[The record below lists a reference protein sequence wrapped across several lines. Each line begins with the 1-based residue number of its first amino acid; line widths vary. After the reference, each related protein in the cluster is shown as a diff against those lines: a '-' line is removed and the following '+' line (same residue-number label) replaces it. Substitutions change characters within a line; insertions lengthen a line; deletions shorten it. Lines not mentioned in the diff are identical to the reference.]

1 MSNHI
6 KNGHDEQGMKHKSL
20 FITFYKFSITVSKLK
35 VTQIYE
41 ILKDVMEEIT
51 GLPVSSDPGGEEDVF
66 IIKED
71 LSNIVDVGTR
81 LFDSSSGSWKDN
93 YVKSLINR
101 IGRMVFVDRPYS
113 GWAPNIQRDSW
124 EYGAIMAK
132 IRVKTFDAKP
142 NPSWSL
148 QNGQTVNQFEY
159 NAPEVSEF
167 FYNKRVA
174 WQIDCSF
181 AEMQVRESFRSP
193 SELNRFFSTIEST
206 INKSQ
211 TMYIDALEMRA
222 INNFIAEKINAGNG
236 VVDLL
241 SGYNAAFGTT
251 LTAAAAITNV
261 DFLRYAAYT
270 ILLYKDRLKAAS
282 EVFNM
287 NTDTGYPTF
296 TPASDLHLVLIS
308 NVAKALDVYLQSET
322 FHNDFTEIGKYD
334 TIPFWQS
341 SGQNFATEDV
351 THINIGLASD
361 STVTVNRN
369 YVIGLMFDR
378 DAIAITNE
386 NRRTTSAY
394 NANGEYYNNFYK
406 IDTSYINDLAENG
419 VIFTI
424 GNGEIN

>member
-1 MSNHI
+1 
-6 KNGHDEQGMKHKSL
+6 MK
-20 FITFYKFSITVSKLK
+20 VN
-35 VTQIYE
+35 QIYE

-51 GLPVSSDPGGEEDVF
+51 GLPVASESTEQEDVF

-81 LFDSSSGSWKDN
+81 LFDSGQNWKDN

-113 GWAPNIQRDSW
+113 GWAPNIIRDSW
-124 EYGAIMAK
+124 EYGSIMAK
-132 IRVKTFDAKP
+132 VRVKTFEAKP

-159 NAPEVSEF
+159 NAPEVSQI
-167 FYNKRVA
+167 FYNQKVA

-181 AEMQVRESFRSP
+181 AEMQVRESFRSAG
-193 SELNRFFSTIEST
+193 ELNRFFSTIEST

-211 TMYIDALEMRA
+211 TMYIDSLEMRA
-222 INNFIAEKINAGNG
+222 INNFIAEKINADNG

-241 SGYNAAFGTT
+241 AGYNAAFSQT
-251 LTAAAAITNV
+251 LTAAQAITNV

-287 NTDTGYPTF
+287 NQDDGYPTF
-296 TPASDLHLVLIS
+296 TPAEDLHLVLIS
-308 NVAKALDVYLQSET
+308 NIAKALDVYLQSET
-322 FHNDFTEIGKYD
+322 FHNDFTEIGRYD

-341 SGQNFATEDV
+341 SGDSFATEMV
-351 THINIGLASD
+351 TRLNVAPASD
-361 STVTVNRN
+361 NTQTIDRN
-369 YVIGLMFDR
+369 YIIGVMFDR

-406 IDTSYINDLAENG
+406 IDTSFINDMAENS
-419 VIFTI
+419 VVFTVGTGI
-424 GNGEIN
+424 IS

>member
-1 MSNHI
+1 M
-6 KNGHDEQGMKHKSL
+6 
-20 FITFYKFSITVSKLK
+20 K
-35 VTQIYE
+35 VTQVYE
-41 ILKDVMEEIT
+41 ILKDVMQEIT
-51 GLPVSSDPGGEEDVF
+51 GLPVTTEPPAEEGEEVF

-71 LSNIVDVGTR
+71 LSNIVDVGKKV
-81 LFDSSSGSWKDN
+81 FESNQNWKDN
-93 YVKSLINR
+93 YVKALINR

-113 GWAPNIQRDSW
+113 GWAPNVQRDSW
-124 EYGAIMAK
+124 EYGSIMAK
-132 IRVKTFDAKP
+132 VRVKTFEPKP

-148 QNGQTVNQFEY
+148 QNGETVNQFEY
-159 NAPEVSEF
+159 NAPEVSEI
-167 FYNKRVA
+167 FYNQKIA

-181 AEMQVRESFRSP
+181 AERQVKESFRSA
-193 SELNRFFSTIEST
+193 SELNRFFSTIENT

-211 TMYIDALEMRA
+211 TMYIDALQMRA

-241 SGYNAAFGTT
+241 AGYNKDFGTT
-251 LTAAAAITNV
+251 LTADAAITNV

-287 NTDTGYPTF
+287 NPDTGYPTF
-296 TPASDLHLVLIS
+296 TPADYLHVVLIS
-308 NVAKALDVYLQSET
+308 NVAQALEVYLQSET
-322 FHNDFTEIGKYD
+322 FHNSFTEIGHYD

-341 SGQNFATEDV
+341 SGKNFAVEDV
-351 THINIGLASD
+351 TRIDVAPASD
-361 STVTVNRN
+361 NAQEVDRN
-369 YVIGLMFDR
+369 YIIGVMFDR

-419 VIFTI
+419 IVFTI
-424 GNGEIN
+424 GTGAISG

>member
-1 MSNHI
+1 MQI
-6 KNGHDEQGMKHKSL
+6 
-20 FITFYKFSITVSKLK
+20 
-35 VTQIYE
+35 TQIYT
-41 ILKDVMEEIT
+41 ILKDVVEEIT
-51 GLPVSSDPGGEEDVF
+51 GLPVSSAESEEDVF

-81 LFDSSSGSWKDN
+81 LFDNTQNWKDN
-93 YVKSLINR
+93 YVKALINR

-113 GWAPNIQRDSW
+113 GWAPNILRDSW
-124 EYGAIMAK
+124 EYGSIMAK
-132 IRVKTFDAKP
+132 VRVKTFEPKP
-142 NPSWSL
+142 NPSWQL

-159 NAPEVSEF
+159 NAPEVIQY
-167 FYNKRVA
+167 FYNQKIA

-181 AEMQVRESFRSP
+181 AEMQVRESFTSA

-211 TMYIDALEMRA
+211 TMYIDSLEMRA
-222 INNFIAEKINAGNG
+222 INNFVAEKILANNG

-241 SGYNAAFGTT
+241 AGYNAAFGTS

-282 EVFNM
+282 EVFHVVS
-287 NTDTGYPTF
+287 DTGYPTF

-322 FHNDFTEIGKYD
+322 FHNDFTEIGSYD

-341 SGQNFATEDV
+341 SGENFSTADV
-351 THINIGLASD
+351 TRLDVAPASD
-361 STVTVNRN
+361 NTQTVNRN
-369 YVIGLMFDR
+369 YIIGVMFDR
-378 DAIAITNE
+378 DAIVMTNE

-406 IDTSYINDLAENG
+406 IDTSFINDLAENG
-419 VIFTI
+419 IVFTI
-424 GNGEIN
+424 GTGVIS

>member
-1 MSNHI
+1 M
-6 KNGHDEQGMKHKSL
+6 
-20 FITFYKFSITVSKLK
+20 K

-41 ILKDVMEEIT
+41 ILKDVVEEIT
-51 GLPVSSDPGGEEDVF
+51 GLPVSSAEGEEDVF

-81 LFDSSSGSWKDN
+81 LFDNTQNWKDN
-93 YVKSLINR
+93 YVKALINR

-113 GWAPNIQRDSW
+113 GWAPNILRDSW
-124 EYGAIMAK
+124 EYGSIMAK
-132 IRVKTFDAKP
+132 VRVKTFEPKP
-142 NPSWSL
+142 NPSWQL

-159 NAPEVSEF
+159 NAPEVIQY
-167 FYNKRVA
+167 FYNQKIA

-181 AEMQVRESFRSP
+181 AEMQVRESFTSA
-193 SELNRFFSTIEST
+193 SQLNRFFSTIEST

-211 TMYIDALEMRA
+211 TMYIDSLEMRA
-222 INNFIAEKINAGNG
+222 INNFVAEKILANNG

-241 SGYNAAFGTT
+241 AGYNAAFGTS

-282 EVFNM
+282 EVFHIAS
-287 NTDTGYPTF
+287 DTGYPTF

-308 NVAKALDVYLQSET
+308 NIAKALDVYLQSET
-322 FHNDFTEIGKYD
+322 FHNDFTEIGSYD

-341 SGQNFATEDV
+341 SGANFDTADV
-351 THINIGLASD
+351 TRLDVAPASD
-361 STVTVNRN
+361 NTQSVNRN
-369 YVIGLMFDR
+369 YIIGVMFDR
-378 DAIAITNE
+378 DAIVMTNE

-406 IDTSYINDLAENG
+406 IDTSFINDLAENG
-419 VIFTI
+419 IVFTI
-424 GNGEIN
+424 GTGVIS

>member
-1 MSNHI
+1 M
-6 KNGHDEQGMKHKSL
+6 
-20 FITFYKFSITVSKLK
+20 K
-35 VTQIYE
+35 VTQIYT
-41 ILKDVMEEIT
+41 ILKDVVEEIT
-51 GLPVSSDPGGEEDVF
+51 GLPVSSAEGDEDVF
-66 IIKED
+66 IMKED

-81 LFDSSSGSWKDN
+81 LFDNTQNWKDN
-93 YVKSLINR
+93 YVKALINR

-113 GWAPNIQRDSW
+113 GWAPNILRDSW
-124 EYGAIMAK
+124 EYGSIMAK
-132 IRVKTFDAKP
+132 VRVKTFEPKP
-142 NPSWSL
+142 NPSWQL

-159 NAPEVSEF
+159 NAPEVIQY
-167 FYNKRVA
+167 FYNQKIA

-181 AEMQVRESFRSP
+181 AEMQVRESFTSA

-211 TMYIDALEMRA
+211 TMYIDSLEMRA
-222 INNFIAEKINAGNG
+222 INNFVAEKISANNG

-241 SGYNAAFGTT
+241 AGYNAAFGTS

-282 EVFNM
+282 EVFHIAS
-287 NTDTGYPTF
+287 DTGYPTF

-308 NVAKALDVYLQSET
+308 NIAKALDVYLQSET
-322 FHNDFTEIGKYD
+322 FHNDFTEIGSYD

-341 SGQNFATEDV
+341 SGENFDTADV
-351 THINIGLASD
+351 TRLDVAPASD
-361 STVTVNRN
+361 HTKIVNRN
-369 YVIGLMFDR
+369 YIIGVMFDR
-378 DAIAITNE
+378 DAIAMTNE

-406 IDTSYINDLAENG
+406 IDTSFINDLAENG
-419 VIFTI
+419 IVFTI
-424 GNGEIN
+424 GTGAIS